1 MPSKWQ
7 ARVLR
12 LALILVGFCVLAVN
26 KHDAFTFKDWSG
38 TFSVAAPA
46 SESVNTTEGIP
57 GPKYVYLL
65 SLSRGPLP
73 TKYGDYHLINGTET
87 ELIVLTFR

>member
-1 MPSKWQ
+1 M
-7 ARVLR
+7 LL
-12 LALILVGFCVLAVN
+12 LALILVGFGVLTYDN
-26 KHDAFTFKDWSG
+26 HDEVDWSVILS
-38 TFSVAAPA
+38 FAAPA
-46 SESVNTTEGIP
+46 SESVNTTEVIP